1 MVLNLSLPRN
11 TKNNPTSNH
20 VLNNHATTS
29 EAPRFHM
36 IFVHISG
43 SIPASRLLHV
53 TALQCVSLPLQTH
66 YVTHWQAPQVCF
78 LMQDIWLDWFCSN
91 RRYTFSLIPLYLPRS
106 SAFISL
112 SHVFICSSPCCL
124 WLRTSCFGT
133 GYAARFPSL
142 HLEPLLAQILCAL
155 WKWLSGSPSWFSHVH
170 TYMHTYCTFHQRQNL
185 DINLRY
191 IYFTF

>member
-1 MVLNLSLPRN
+1 MCSTIMQPPLTRHDFTWYSCTFLEV
-11 TKNNPTSNH
+11 
-20 VLNNHATTS
+20 
-29 EAPRFHM
+29 F
-36 IFVHISG
+36 
-43 SIPASRLLHV
+43 LHV

-155 WKWLSGSPSWFSHVH
+155 WKCLSGSPSWFSHVH